1 MGEGDGV
8 IKVMGESEVMN
19 VNVPGPWRT
28 LGPWGNVRSCEV
40 RGERVARLRRERAGA
55 VGDFGA
61 AGERAER

>member
-19 VNVPGPWRT
+19 VNVPGPWGT
-28 LGPWGNVRSCEV
+28 LRPWGNVRSCEV